1 MKLSIETRCNMENF
15 ETIIIALISAVFS
28 AKGWEHFQNKL
39 LIAKEQKQAEM
50 QDTHLYRDDLRTEV
64 TRLREEMIALYADR
78 DSERQSNAD
87 QFAQLKEQLAVFKTR
102 VEFLEK
108 EISTLEN
115 ENKRLR
121 AELEHKSN

>member
-1 MKLSIETRCNMENF
+1 MENF

-28 AKGWEHFQNKL
+28 AKGWEYIQNRL
-39 LIAKEQKQAEM
+39 LVAKEQKQAERE
-50 QDTHLYRDDLRTEV
+50 DTHLYRDDLRSEV

-78 DSERQSNAD
+78 DRERQANAD

-108 EISTLEN
+108 EISTLE
-115 ENKRLR
+115 
-121 AELEHKSN
+121 AE

>member
-1 MKLSIETRCNMENF
+1 MENF

-28 AKGWEHFQNKL
+28 AKGWEYIQKRL
-39 LIAKEQKQAEM
+39 LLSQEEKQAERA
-50 QDTHLYRDDLRTEV
+50 DTHLYRDDLRSEV
-64 TRLREEMIALYADR
+64 NRLREEMIALYADR

-108 EISTLEN
+108 EISTLES

-121 AELEHKSN
+121 AELEKKSN